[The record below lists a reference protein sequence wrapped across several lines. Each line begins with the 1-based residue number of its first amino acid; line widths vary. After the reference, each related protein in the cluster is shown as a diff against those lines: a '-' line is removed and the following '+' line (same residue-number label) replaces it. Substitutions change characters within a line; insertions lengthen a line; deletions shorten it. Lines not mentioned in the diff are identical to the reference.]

1 MNIDYNE
8 PHNISYDIKLKQK
21 HCTDSHSNIPFS
33 RVIPFLKIFNEQN
46 ILKTVHFNGFFY
58 LFDHSNH
65 ITRVKNVFIKFTD
78 VFQIHRVYLR
88 EKKIMREKKILFKNI
103 PCLEYLSID
112 SENNV
117 LKPIITLAVGK
128 NKIKKISVN
137 NFDKFTIS
145 NETTFPYL
153 EELETDNTALLSQ
166 EKSFRTLVKM
176 KSITHLKIIPKIIVT
191 NFSFSFI
198 KHFSRL
204 EKISLYEN
212 TLDLTEFKTI
222 EEKVNAANEML
233 AETKKRKREEEIEF
247 ASIFF
252 NDEFNF

>member
-1 MNIDYNE
+1 M
-8 PHNISYDIKLKQK
+8 
-21 HCTDSHSNIPFS
+21 
-33 RVIPFLKIFNEQN
+33 
-46 ILKTVHFNGFFY
+46 
-58 LFDHSNH
+58 
-65 ITRVKNVFIKFTD
+65 
-78 VFQIHRVYLR
+78 
-88 EKKIMREKKILFKNI
+88 FKNI